1 MRDLLRLYGR
11 IALMRSGPQEV
22 PASTFLLV
30 VTAMAY
36 LLARSCANWVLPTFE
51 GPWLAA
57 FAFDILFTLCWYALL
72 MRVVR
77 KPERF
82 LQTATAVFGFRA
94 IVSPLALASGGLI
107 RRFGEDA
114 ASPWQLPLWG
124 LYLALFVWLIA
135 ASSHVLK
142 SALEW
147 SVPAC
152 VGLVILEI
160 LSNELLQI
168 SLLPIPH

>member
-22 PASTFLLV
+22 PASNFLLV
-30 VTAMAY
+30 GTVLAY
-36 LLARSCANWVLPTFE
+36 LLAHACANWLLPTLDGLWF
-51 GPWLAA
+51 AA
-57 FAFDILFTLCWYALL
+57 IALDILFTLCWYALL

-82 LQTATAVFGFRA
+82 VQTATAVFGFRTL
-94 IVSPLALASGGLI
+94 VSPLEMASGGLV
-107 RRFGEDA
+107 RRFGEVTA
-114 ASPWQLPLWG
+114 WQLPLWA

-142 SALEW
+142 AALEW

-160 LSNELLQI
+160 LSNTLLVF
-168 SLLPIPH
+168 SVLPIPH

>member
-1 MRDLLRLYGR
+1 MIVCKGITAETVQSAHYARHPPTPKAMRDLLRLYGR

-82 LQTATAVFGFRA
+82 VQTATAVFGFRA
-94 IVSPLALASGGLI
+94 IV
-107 RRFGEDA
+107 
-114 ASPWQLPLWG
+114 WQLPLWG

-160 LSNELLQI
+160 LSNELLQ
-168 SLLPIPH
+168 